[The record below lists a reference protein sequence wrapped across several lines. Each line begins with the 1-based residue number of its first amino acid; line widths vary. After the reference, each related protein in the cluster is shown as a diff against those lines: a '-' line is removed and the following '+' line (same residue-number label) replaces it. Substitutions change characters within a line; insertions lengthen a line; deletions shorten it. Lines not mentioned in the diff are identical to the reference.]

1 MALNPLP
8 KLLKEL
14 SGAPEEKRV
23 LEDVI
28 RLREEA
34 LQLDAAE
41 EYEKAARKTVDALRA
56 MRDAPDFSGIQFR
69 AVLALLLFDLSELHF
84 TLKDY
89 KQSEKELETLFKVL
103 DSLLHEDRETFGPWH
118 VTALELSTRILRSRK
133 KMLDLLA
140 KQQINTGMLYEKVN
154 SGVAAATDKLVDSLR
169 KGAQMMASTGDYRS
183 AVRFYMEAIRMAKK
197 RAGKVTRREVE
208 MTVEMARVMMHSKSE
223 QARAR
228 RLLNAVLPH
237 AVALETVELE
247 QEILSMIETI
257 DANLVHDPKWR
268 QFLDKLR
275 HPRTRKGSG
284 DSENPEKTE
293 DSGK

>member
-14 SGAPEEKRV
+14 TGSPEEKRV
-23 LEDVI
+23 LEEALK
-28 RLREEA
+28 LRQEA

-41 EYEKAARKTVDALRA
+41 DYEKAALKTVEALRA
-56 MRDAPDFSGIQFR
+56 MREAPDFSGKQFR

-103 DSLLHEDRETFGPWH
+103 DSLLHEDQETFGPWH

-183 AVRFYMEAIRMAKK
+183 AVRFYMEAIRLAKK

-247 QEILSMIETI
+247 QEILSMIEAI

-275 HPRTRKGSG
+275 HPRAKK
-284 DSENPEKTE
+284 DSENSE
-293 DSGK
+293 DSEKSES